1 MQKDV
6 GDYMSRDT
14 IKELIE
20 LVPEEDMDLLQRI
33 IIKFIPTSEPTQDE
47 IEAITRANESID
59 KNGTVSHDSINW
71 D

>member
-1 MQKDV
+1 
-6 GDYMSRDT
+6 MSRDA

-20 LVPEEDMDLLQRI
+20 LVPEEDMELLQRI

-47 IEAITRANESID
+47 VEAINRANESIAR
-59 KNGTVSHDSINW
+59 NGTVSHDSINW